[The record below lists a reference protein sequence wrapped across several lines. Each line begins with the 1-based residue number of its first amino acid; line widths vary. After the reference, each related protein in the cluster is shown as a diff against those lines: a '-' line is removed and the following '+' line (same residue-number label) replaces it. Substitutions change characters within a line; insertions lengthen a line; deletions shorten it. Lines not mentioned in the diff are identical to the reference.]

1 MKQKIYIILFAIL
14 YIIVAF
20 SSFFHSVEF
29 FALSNQLWM
38 GVILA
43 LAFEIGQAAVLLSIL
58 TTEERKK
65 FISWLLMGILT
76 LVQIIGN
83 VYSSYK
89 FILTNSVDNL
99 QYFKEPIFVWTDL
112 PDNQTTV
119 IVTYISSAILPLC
132 ALLLTAMVSNFLEKK
147 QNTVEYEYEEEPAEE
162 TEEITEETPQE
173 EPSQEEELILED
185 ETSEDENNEVSE
197 NVISEPVDE
206 SENERQ
212 ENYKEESESSP
223 EVKLDTVMEVSEDD
237 RKPEVKGQ
245 SHFVHI

>member
-147 QNTVEYEYEEEPAEE
+147 QNTVEYEYEEEPVEE

-237 RKPEVKGQ
+237 KKTEVKGQ

>member
-162 TEEITEETPQE
+162 TEEIAEETPQE
-173 EPSQEEELILED
+173 EPTQEEELIFED
-185 ETSEDENNEVSE
+185 EAPEDENNDIPE

-206 SENERQ
+206 PEDERQ

-223 EVKLDTVMEVSEDD
+223 EVKLDTVMEVSEYDK
-237 RKPEVKGQ
+237 KPEVKEK

>member
-162 TEEITEETPQE
+162 TEEIAEETPQE
-173 EPSQEEELILED
+173 EPAQEEELILED
-185 ETSEDENNEVSE
+185 EVFEDKNNDIPE
-197 NVISEPVDE
+197 NVISEPIDE
-206 SENERQ
+206 PEDKRQ

-223 EVKLDTVMEVSEDD
+223 EVKLDTVMEVSEADK
-237 RKPEVKGQ
+237 KPEVKGQ

>member
-147 QNTVEYEYEEEPAEE
+147 QNTVEYEYEEEPVEE

-185 ETSEDENNEVSE
+185 ETSEVSE